1 MQWLDSPYPV
11 ALLIATATSVTLAV
25 VAWRR
30 RTSPGTT
37 PLAVLATAAAIWQA
51 GYALETA
58 SAGESAKLLWA
69 KIEYLG
75 IVTVSTAWLAVTIQ
89 YSGHGEWLTRRNLFL
104 LGVVPLVTLV
114 LAWTNGSHELIWSD
128 LTLSTSGSL
137 VVGRFDH
144 GPAFWASGA
153 YFYLLMIAGILV
165 LGDTL
170 LRSPALY
177 SPSLSAS
184 LPWAGPSLALD
195 CWISHP

>member
-30 RTSPGTT
+30 RTSPGTA

-114 LAWTNGSHELIWSD
+114 LVWTNGSHELIWSD
-128 LTLSTSGSL
+128 FNT
-137 VVGRFDH
+137 
-144 GPAFWASGA
+144 
-153 YFYLLMIAGILV
+153 
-165 LGDTL
+165 
-170 LRSPALY
+170 
-177 SPSLSAS
+177 
-184 LPWAGPSLALD
+184 
-195 CWISHP
+195 